1 MLHDDMVKEKSMANT
16 PVPPMP
22 VLPYPPNERPFR
34 YFVQMAL
41 PAVYGDEL
49 SYYEL
54 LSKVVDQ
61 LNRLITSNNQ
71 LNEDMQALYDF
82 VKQLREWV
90 DHYFDNLDV
99 QYEINK
105 KLDMMVADGTF
116 AEIVK
121 PFIAP
126 FYQQYLD
133 EVQGLIKEVAKL
145 QSEVE
150 SIVVGSG
157 DTEVSDAHVD
167 WYGYSYP
174 TLKARIDE
182 LDKRIADG
190 GYIRDIRYN
199 LEHGQWV
206 VSGNTF
212 AFTAAESGS
221 RYAMPNPKPVPEGG
235 IYIWNSPI
243 YTQETNWSLIFFDL
257 SSEGEFTLSDFNP
270 YATSGTALTFTRRA
284 TYIPYR
290 ENLYFVLQFGKVSGE
305 DAWYT
310 GSYPWKVQ
318 TTDEYMPYTQNSIY
332 GHMPEML
339 LPFIS
344 TTGAI
349 GFKNSQSGAMFRM
362 NIDEAK
368 TVYCKNGWSASV
380 LLYDASGTA
389 IGIITNESYD
399 AVIEQEGLCLTM
411 LDIPDNYNGVDVSN
425 VYIGVRKTGVSTAD
439 GVQKFNVN
447 YMARYQE
454 IIDNVIVVP
463 RKQLNE
469 TSIASY
475 STKTV
480 FDNADKLKNIRWTPV
495 LDGVIPMQ
503 PTSAGATQLYFN
515 NQEFA
520 GIPYGSDWLFPHFVG
535 WHVSPRTFIT
545 AVQNPNSVMYTKY
558 TVPYAGK
565 KAAYYS
571 DVCSSYVSKCLNMP
585 YPMTNETMVNY
596 AQDYFE
602 VVPIDQR
609 YTPMAGDVLE
619 QYGVYSHCGIVR
631 VVKSCDGSPLM
642 IGLDNEQEPITTF
655 FGMYVDAISQ
665 LRDYSRI
672 GTDFNYVLRPKFV
685 TEKLDEEG
693 YILPPSVYIPPLYGN
708 VLLDKGDMSVY
719 MHSERVYASVNDD
732 TATQILIYRGGT
744 LIDTLSID
752 SLSPAVKNGMREV
765 EITQYCQAE
774 GIYTFSTDKEPKVQ
788 TMYRAPQTTIGYDAD
803 TRTVTFTGGEG
814 WYICVAN
821 SENKAIQL
829 PCGDGSVVL
838 PVELG
843 TPVEMAVFFKHQYGA
858 YATERLSV

>member
-1 MLHDDMVKEKSMANT
+1 MTAKST
-16 PVPPMP
+16 PATPIPQPPSMGFP
-22 VLPYPPNERPFR
+22 DTLTPFR
-34 YFVQMAL
+34 FFCQRVL
-41 PAVYGDEL
+41 PAVYSDEI

-54 LSKVVDQ
+54 LCKVADYLNKTMSNVNDLNDDMKALKEYIDQ
-61 LNRLITSNNQ
+61 L
-71 LNEDMQALYDF
+71 Y
-82 VKQLREWV
+82 EWV

-212 AFTAAESGS
+212 VFAPAVTGS

-235 IYIWNSPI
+235 IYVWNSPI

-290 ENLYFVLQFGKVSGE
+290 ENLYFVLQFGKVRGE

-318 TTDEYMPYTQNSIY
+318 TTDEYMPYAQNSIY
-332 GHMPEML
+332 GHMPEMI

-368 TVYCKNGWSASV
+368 TVYCKNGWSASA
-380 LLYDASGTA
+380 LLYDAAGKALS
-389 IGIITNESYD
+389 IITNESYD
-399 AVIEQEGLCLTM
+399 SVDEQEGLCLTV
-411 LDIPDNYNGVDVSN
+411 LDVPDKYNGVDVAN
-425 VYIGVRKTGVSTAD
+425 VYIGVRKSGVATGD
-439 GVQKFNVN
+439 GIQKFNVN
-447 YMARYQE
+447 FMARYQE

-596 AQDYFE
+596 ASDFFD
-602 VVPIDQR
+602 VVPIDHR
-609 YTPMAGDVLE
+609 YTPMPGDILE
-619 QYGVYSHCGIVR
+619 QYGNTSHCGIVR
-631 VVKSCDGSPLM
+631 VVKSTEGLPLM
-642 IGLDNEQEPITTF
+642 VGIDNEQEPITTF
-655 FGMYVDAISQ
+655 FGMYVNAVSA

-672 GTDFNYVLRPKFV
+672 GDDFNYVLRPKTA
-685 TEKLDEEG
+685 TEKLEGEG
-693 YILPPSVYIPPLYGN
+693 YVLPPSIYVPPLYGN

-719 MHSERVYASVNDD
+719 MQTESVYASVNDD
-732 TATQILIYRGGT
+732 EATQILIYKGGT
-744 LIDTLSID
+744 LTDTLSID
-752 SLSPAVKNGMREV
+752 SLSPVVKNGMREV
-765 EITQYCQAE
+765 DVTQYCQAE
-774 GIYTFSTDKEPKVQ
+774 GVYTFSTDKEPKVQ

-838 PVELG
+838 PDEIG

>member
-1 MLHDDMVKEKSMANT
+1 MAEKSMPST
-16 PVPPMP
+16 PIPQPPSMGFP
-22 VLPYPPNERPFR
+22 DTLTPFR
-34 YFVQMAL
+34 FFCQRVL
-41 PAVYGDEL
+41 PAVYSDEI

-54 LSKVVDQ
+54 LCKVANYLNETMGNVNDLNDDMKALKEYVDQ
-61 LNRLITSNNQ
+61 L
-71 LNEDMQALYDF
+71 Y
-82 VKQLREWV
+82 EWV

-290 ENLYFVLQFGKVSGE
+290 ENLYFVLQFGKVRGE

-318 TTDEYMPYTQNSIY
+318 TADDYQPFQQNSLY
-332 GHMPEML
+332 GHMPEMH
-339 LPFIS
+339 LPHIA

-349 GFKNSQSGAMFRM
+349 GFANSKSGAMFRL
-362 NIDEAK
+362 NIDEVK
-368 TVYCKNGWSASV
+368 RVYCKNGWSVSA
-380 LLYDASGTA
+380 LLYDSSGTA
-389 IGIITNESYD
+389 LTILSNESYD
-399 AVIEQEGLCLTM
+399 AVNEQEGLCLTV
-411 LDIPDNYNGVDVSN
+411 LDVPDVYNGVDVAN
-425 VYIGVRKTGVSTAD
+425 VYIGVRKTGVATGD
-439 GVQKFNVN
+439 GIQKFNVN
-447 YMARYQE
+447 FMTRYNE
-454 IIDNVIVVP
+454 ILENVIVIP
-463 RKQLNE
+463 RKYLNE

-475 STKTV
+475 SVKTV

-655 FGMYVDAISQ
+655 FGMYVDAISK

-732 TATQILIYRGGT
+732 EATQILIYKGGT
-744 LIDTLSID
+744 LTDTLSID
-752 SLSPAVKNGMREV
+752 SLSPVVKNGMREV
-765 EITQYCQAE
+765 DVTQYCQAE
-774 GIYTFSTDKEPKVQ
+774 GVYTFSTDKEPKVQ

-838 PVELG
+838 PDEIG

>member
-1 MLHDDMVKEKSMANT
+1 MTAKST
-16 PVPPMP
+16 PATPIPQPPSMGFP
-22 VLPYPPNERPFR
+22 DTLTPFR
-34 YFVQMAL
+34 FFCQRVL
-41 PAVYGDEL
+41 PAVYSDEI

-54 LSKVVDQ
+54 LCKVADYLNKTMSNVNDLNDDMKALKEYIDQ
-61 LNRLITSNNQ
+61 L
-71 LNEDMQALYDF
+71 Y
-82 VKQLREWV
+82 EWV

-212 AFTAAESGS
+212 VFAPAVTGS

-235 IYIWNSPI
+235 IYVWNSPI

-290 ENLYFVLQFGKVSGE
+290 ENLYFVLQFGKVIGE

-368 TVYCKNGWSASV
+368 TVYCKNGWSASA
-380 LLYDASGTA
+380 LLYDAAGKALS
-389 IGIITNESYD
+389 IITNESYD
-399 AVIEQEGLCLTM
+399 SVDEQEGLCLTV
-411 LDIPDNYNGVDVSN
+411 LDVPDKYNGVDVAN
-425 VYIGVRKTGVSTAD
+425 VYIGVRKSGVATGD
-439 GVQKFNVN
+439 GIQKFNVN
-447 YMARYQE
+447 FMTRYNE
-454 IIDNVIVVP
+454 ILENVIVIP
-463 RKQLNE
+463 RKYLNE

-475 STKTV
+475 SVKTV

-558 TVPYAGK
+558 TEPYDGK
-565 KAAYYS
+565 KSAYYS
-571 DVCSSYVSKCLNMP
+571 DVCSSYVAMCLGMP

-596 AQDYFE
+596 ASDFFD
-602 VVPIDQR
+602 VVPIDHR
-609 YTPMAGDVLE
+609 YTPMPGDILE
-619 QYGVYSHCGIVR
+619 QYGNTSHCGIVR
-631 VVKSCDGSPLM
+631 VVKSTEGLPLM
-642 IGLDNEQEPITTF
+642 VGIDNEQEPITTF
-655 FGMYVDAISQ
+655 FGMYVNAVSA

-672 GTDFNYVLRPKFV
+672 GDDFNYVLRPKTA
-685 TEKLDEEG
+685 TEKLEGEG
-693 YILPPSVYIPPLYGN
+693 YVLPPSIYVPPLYGN

-719 MHSERVYASVNDD
+719 MQTESVYASVNDD
-732 TATQILIYRGGT
+732 EATQILIYKGGT
-744 LIDTLSID
+744 LTDTLSID
-752 SLSPAVKNGMREV
+752 SLSPVVKNGMREV
-765 EITQYCQAE
+765 DVTQYCQAE
-774 GIYTFSTDKEPKVQ
+774 GVYTFSTDKEPKVQ

-838 PVELG
+838 PDEIG